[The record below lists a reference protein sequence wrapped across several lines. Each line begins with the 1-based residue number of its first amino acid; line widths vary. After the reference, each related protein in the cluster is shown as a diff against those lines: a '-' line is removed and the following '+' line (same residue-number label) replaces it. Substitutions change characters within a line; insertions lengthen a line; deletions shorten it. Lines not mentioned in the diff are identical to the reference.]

1 MAEVEDIEPEEE
13 KSGGGMLK
21 IILVVLLVLLVG
33 VGSVLGTL
41 FFVGFFD
48 DEIATIGIINGRDIF
63 SIYSY
68 VNHWDVS
75 PPLSYILI
83 YIGEKIFGFQYAP
96 LLFLPLH
103 CSPSRPEG

>member
-1 MAEVEDIEPEEE
+1 MSLLSKTQNKDFFIF
-13 KSGGGMLK
+13 K
-21 IILVVLLVLLVG
+21 ILLFIIFSLLVYFRLH
-33 VGSVLGTL
+33 SKT
-41 FFVGFFD
+41 FFD
-48 DEIATIGIINGRDIF
+48 DEIATIGIINERDIF

-96 LLFLPLH
+96 LLFLPLQIY
-103 CSPSRPEG
+103 CLNY